1 MNDNE
6 KNRNEFDNIHDVDD
20 TDYNAI
26 DLSEERFK
34 AFMPRESRSIDSHE
48 DDAETAAP
56 SRRSS
61 KADGQ
66 AQKKSVYAAVFDW
79 VDSIVASV
87 LVVVI
92 LFTFVFRVVGIVG
105 SSMNDTLFNGDRVII
120 SNVGYTPKQGDIV
133 VVSRNVSNNKADET
147 SENEPIIKRVIAT
160 EGQTVDIKYDD
171 DGKGYV
177 YVDGHQFGNGS
188 YIKELIDRSIVI
200 PEAISFPVT
209 VKEGCIFVLGD
220 NRNNSL
226 DSRSSLI
233 GNMGMIDTRYVLGK
247 ALFRVYPFNKI
258 GSLNYHE

>member
-1 MNDNE
+1 MNDNDR
-6 KNRNEFDNIHDVDD
+6 NRSEFERIDDVDNSD
-20 TDYNAI
+20 NNSI
-26 DLSEERFK
+26 DLTEERFK
-34 AFMPRESRSIDSHE
+34 LFMPKESRSMYNSE
-48 DDAETAAP
+48 NSTET
-56 SRRSS
+56 SVS
-61 KADGQ
+61 KLGNSKTDGESQ
-66 AQKKSVYAAVFDW
+66 RKSAYAAVFDW

-87 LVVVI
+87 IVVVV

-105 SSMNDTLFNGDRVII
+105 NSMNDTLYNGDRVII

-133 VVSRNVSNNKADET
+133 VVSRNVSNNKANET

-188 YIKELIDRSIVI
+188 YIKELINKNVVI

-226 DSRSSLI
+226 DSRSSMI

-258 GSLNYHE
+258 GSLTYHE